1 MLERIINYIEFT
13 SHCFYLT
20 CKVSSMRLLGWTYI
34 LWSIQGSSNRT
45 LPPSPLAD
53 ILVWFYNL
61 RDTLSLLTI
70 LGNLFYGSCRVKL
83 ISILYKNVQE
93 CFLIWENPVKLCDSL
108 PYTFFLRCVAVRTT
122 RHPNLPYIYWHSSVM
137 VCYTWWVFCKN
148 E

>member
-1 MLERIINYIEFT
+1 MQSFKYETFGVSPYPLEYSGVIKPHST
-13 SHCFYLT
+13 
-20 CKVSSMRLLGWTYI
+20 
-34 LWSIQGSSNRT
+34 
-45 LPPSPLAD
+45 PAPLAD

-122 RHPNLPYIYWHSSVM
+122 RHPNLPYIY
-137 VCYTWWVFCKN
+137 
-148 E
+148 